1 MCQPISHGGLGYRP
15 IDKVK
20 NVFLMKIAIQLPMNK
35 NALWVR
41 FLRTKYKCGSGV
53 PLSLRNTSCS
63 RLWKGLNTVWNMVR
77 NNIVWSINSGN
88 DTDFWYDSWLE
99 EIGPLAS
106 YASARHPVPTVSA
119 TVASMVYQ
127 AGQWKW
133 HLFESFLPRDIL
145 FRIVVIK
152 PPSFSTIADSIGWC
166 GNRDRR
172 FTIKFAYSLISNA
185 EISPPN
191 PIWKVG
197 NIIEKACFMVG
208 NTVLLSTSHCFSQL
222 DTGVQHATVGG
233 QVEVAVCEKQM
244 SRK

>member
-1 MCQPISHGGLGYRP
+1 
-15 IDKVK
+15 
-20 NVFLMKIAIQLPMNK
+20 
-35 NALWVR
+35 
-41 FLRTKYKCGSGV
+41 
-53 PLSLRNTSCS
+53 
-63 RLWKGLNTVWNMVR
+63 
-77 NNIVWSINSGN
+77 
-88 DTDFWYDSWLE
+88 
-99 EIGPLAS
+99 
-106 YASARHPVPTVSA
+106 
-119 TVASMVYQ
+119 MVYQ

-233 QVEVAVCEKQM
+233 LEAIHVLRKDFRGFHFLKIHLDELQGRDWRVRIQHVKRDRNAVADTLAKNASIVNLET
-244 SRK
+244 SFYASPPHWINGFFF